1 MSPISTDSSIYPS
14 PITGSV
20 HRQSRFTG
28 SVADIKLDQL
38 PKEPKVSSDLR
49 KCLPIWCL
57 PISKSVF
64 RSQSFTG
71 SVSRFVKFVLKFVL
85 YGDPLQFLI
94 SNLNS
99 IVTIK
104 LDSTNYL
111 TWKAQISAA
120 LEVYDFLGYVDGS
133 IPMPSVEVTT
143 GDATEIVTNPNLLN
157 GRKQTD
163 IFELRNDFQRVKK
176 DAAKSMKSY
185 LDEIKQITDKL
196 AATANL
202 ISDEEIIFITLKGL
216 PREYVSFKTAIRARE
231 TSITFE
237 ELSNLLLSEE
247 INISIDELE
256 LNSPIG
262 ISTALTAQGN
272 TRGHQNSALNPNSQG
287 NRGRGNYRSNYRGN
301 YQNNNRGNY
310 KGRGNYSNRGSFNP
324 TYCGNGQAQWNLS
337 SEFGSAEVRCQIC
350 NKPRHIAKDCWYRTD
365 LHYQPPTQALMA
377 SNETPANDQWFFDS
391 GATHHI
397 TSNVGNLY
405 QPEKYS
411 GTQKVVVGDG
421 KHLNIKH
428 KGDGRQLEASSSS
441 RE

>member
-1 MSPISTDSSIYPS
+1 M
-14 PITGSV
+14 
-20 HRQSRFTG
+20 
-28 SVADIKLDQL
+28 AL
-38 PKEPKVSSDLR
+38 
-49 KCLPIWCL
+49 
-57 PISKSVF
+57 
-64 RSQSFTG
+64 
-71 SVSRFVKFVLKFVL
+71 
-85 YGDPLQFLI
+85 DPLQFLI

-133 IPMPSVEVTT
+133 IPMPSEKVEVTT
-143 GDATEIVTNPNLLN
+143 GDATEIVTNPRFTEWKKADRHLRSALNATIHPSLLPHV
-157 GRKQTD
+157 
-163 IFELRNDFQRVKK
+163 LRNDFQRVKK
-176 DAAKSMKSY
+176 DAANSMKSY

-202 ISDEEIIFITLKGL
+202 IFDEEIVFITLKGL

-247 INISIDELE
+247 INISMDELE

-287 NRGRGNYRSNYRGN
+287 NRGRGNYRGNYRRN

-310 KGRGNYSNRGSFNP
+310 RGRGNYANRGSFNP
-324 TYCGNGQAQWNLS
+324 TYRGNGRAQWNLN

-365 LHYQPPTQALMA
+365 FHYQPPTQALMA
-377 SNETPANDQWFFDS
+377 SNETLANDQWFFDS

-405 QPEKYS
+405 QP
-411 GTQKVVVGDG
+411 
-421 KHLNIKH
+421 
-428 KGDGRQLEASSSS
+428 
-441 RE
+441 